1 MMAGRRGTATILIV
15 IAAVQRCTTGAR
27 CAERSSNNTYTSSAG
42 STLASISRR
51 NATKSCAAVATRQ
64 HLACRDVQRREQ
76 AERAVAH
83 VVMRRSFRLS
93 DVNRQDRLRPLERL
107 DLRFLVAPCSE
118 TC

>member
-15 IAAVQRCTTGAR
+15 IAAVLGEPEELLRP
-27 CAERSSNNTYTSSAG
+27 
-42 STLASISRR
+42 
-51 NATKSCAAVATRQ
+51 CAAVATRQ
-64 HLACRDVQRREQ
+64 HLACRDVQRREE

-83 VVMRRSFRLS
+83 VVLRRSFRLS